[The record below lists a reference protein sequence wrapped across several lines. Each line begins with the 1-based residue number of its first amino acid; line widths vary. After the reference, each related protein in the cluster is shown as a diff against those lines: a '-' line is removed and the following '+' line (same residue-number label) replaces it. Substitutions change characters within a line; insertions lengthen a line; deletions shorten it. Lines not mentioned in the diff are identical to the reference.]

1 MLGGF
6 LVSFA
11 NLAADTE
18 NADTSQQR
26 ESKLLLNYGLTL
38 ELSPFLQCSG
48 LIPCVI
54 SAGCWELCLRA
65 DCRDWNHIWKVA
77 AVH

>member
-1 MLGGF
+1 MLSSFGGF

-18 NADTSQQR
+18 NEDASQQR

-38 ELSPFLQCSG
+38 ELSPFLH
-48 LIPCVI
+48 VI
-54 SAGCWELCLRA
+54 SASCWELCLRA
-65 DCRDWNHIWKVA
+65 VCRDWNHIWKVA

>member
-1 MLGGF
+1 MLSSFGGF

-18 NADTSQQR
+18 NADASQRR
-26 ESKLLLNYGLTL
+26 ESKLLLNYGPDFT
-38 ELSPFLQCSG
+38 EFSPFLQCSG

-54 SAGCWELCLRA
+54 SAGCWEFCLRA
-65 DCRDWNHIWKVA
+65 DCRD
-77 AVH
+77 